1 VPRDRASKI
10 QILSAKHDGLLLA
23 VDKMFDKFATLQQVQ
38 EMIERKYH
46 EKLSCGAVLT
56 YKTRHW
62 KVQKDR
68 IREQKAAMKAIAQ
81 LVGEDGL
88 SAGVMALLWQALQ
101 TMTPPQLIALQ
112 RALDNHQKTELAKE
126 QFALHAEALRLK
138 MRKDRR
144 GKTSSPD
151 GSPREDGAAD
161 FAEAQ
166 KVVERIREI
175 FGIGPASIEP
185 PDQALLGP
193 AEESPS
199 PEAVAADGTNAL

>member
-62 KVQKDR
+62 KVQKNR

-138 MRKDRR
+138 MRKDRP
-144 GKTSSPD
+144 GKMARLI
-151 GSPREDGAAD
+151 SPRPRKWWNG
-161 FAEAQ
+161 
-166 KVVERIREI
+166 
-175 FGIGPASIEP
+175 FGKSSGSGRRQLSRPTRRSSARRKNHRHRRRLP
-185 PDQALLGP
+185 PMELMHYELCM
-193 AEESPS
+193 
-199 PEAVAADGTNAL
+199 

>member
-1 VPRDRASKI
+1 MPRDRASKI
-10 QILSAKHDGLLLA
+10 QILSAKHDGLLLV
-23 VDKMFDKFATLQQVQ
+23 VDRMFDNFATLKDVQ
-38 EMIERKYH
+38 EMIERDYH

-56 YKTRHW
+56 YKTRHY
-62 KVQKDR
+62 KVQKEK
-68 IREQKAAMKAIAQ
+68 IQEQKTALKAIAK

-112 RALDNHQKTELAKE
+112 RALDNHEKTELAKKL
-126 QFALHAEALRLK
+126 FALHAEEHRQK
-138 MRKDRR
+138 MKERR
-144 GKTSSPD
+144 AAEKAGKVASAVV
-151 GSPREDGAAD
+151 DGADDYAQ
-161 FAEAQ
+161 AQ
-166 KVVERIREI
+166 KVLERVKEI

-185 PDQALLGP
+185 PDQPLLGP